1 MKLLSPL
8 LRLLVGGAF
17 VYAGVPK
24 LFSVAGRHSFVTMM
38 RAIGAPFPDA
48 VGWLVGVL
56 EFGGGV
62 LLLLGAFTRL
72 VAAVLA
78 LEVAINVIIARR
90 RGGFPQPEPGQQ
102 PLPGYGLSALFGAG
116 LALLTLLGAGLCSI
130 DRLFGAAQRP
140 AGKG

>member
-24 LFSVAGRHSFVTMM
+24 LFSAAGRHSFVAMM
-38 RAIGAPFPDA
+38 RAIGAPFPIA
-48 VGWLVGVL
+48 TGWLVGVL
-56 EFGGGV
+56 EFGGGI
-62 LLLLGAFTRL
+62 LLLLGGFVRP
-72 VAAVLA
+72 VAGVLA
-78 LEVAINVIIARR
+78 LEVTVNVLVARL
-90 RGGFPQPEPGQQ
+90 RGGFPRPEAGQQ

-116 LALLTLLGAGLCSI
+116 LGLLVVLGAGVCSL
-130 DRLFGAAQRP
+130 DRLLGGAAGP